1 MGVATAT
8 RSAHPAF
15 PSNLLQRKLL
25 AAAVASAC
33 ALPAAALAQ
42 VPSWI
47 QIYGRA
53 NVSYERI
60 TTENSSNTAALPAG
74 QPNQSNWDLV
84 DNSSRIGI
92 RGNKDLGG
100 GLTGLFQVE
109 SRVRLDSGGDLLST
123 RDSYAGLAGGF
134 GTVRLGRTIG
144 PVYYATYDYIS
155 MHNHDT
161 GTSSDALLAPTVFG
175 NQGFMNNTVWYT
187 SPKIGRAFT
196 VDVAYSLLG
205 VQRVVSDSQPHYL
218 GVVGSYD
225 QGPLHAA
232 ASYANTQKT
241 VALGTGANDDKAYTI
256 GGLYDFK
263 TFVVGAL
270 IESAKTKV
278 LTGGDASRNYVR
290 VSAMMPVGKHE
301 FHVNFGTVNH
311 GVGSSASSSTSND
324 GAKQWTLGYNYNIT
338 KETKIYGFY
347 TKVDNDSNGTYGAG
361 NFSTV
366 NQVVPVPGLDIS
378 SIAIGVRH
386 NF

>member
-1 MGVATAT
+1 MK
-8 RSAHPAF
+8 
-15 PSNLLQRKLL
+15 LQRKLL

-161 GTSSDALLAPTVFG
+161 GTSSDALLAPTVSG

-232 ASYANTQKT
+232 ASYANTKNT
-241 VALGTGANDDKAYTI
+241 VNLGGGTADDDKAYTI

-290 VSAMMPVGKHE
+290 VSGMMPVGKHE

-311 GVGSSASSSTSND
+311 GIGSSASND

-366 NQVVPVPGLDIS
+366 NQVVAVPGLDIS

>member
-1 MGVATAT
+1 MGVA
-8 RSAHPAF
+8 
-15 PSNLLQRKLL
+15 RKLL
-25 AAAVASAC
+25 ATSVASAC
-33 ALPAAALAQ
+33 ALPAVALAQ

-324 GAKQWTLGYNYNIT
+324 GAKQWTLAYNYNIT

-347 TKVDNDSNGTYGAG
+347 TKVDNDNNGTYGAG
-361 NFSTV
+361 NFNANMTI
-366 NQVVPVPGLDIS
+366 NQVPGLGIS
-378 SIAIGVRH
+378 SIAVGVRH

>member
-1 MGVATAT
+1 MGV
-8 RSAHPAF
+8 SK
-15 PSNLLQRKLL
+15 RKLL
-25 AAAVASAC
+25 ATAVASAC
-33 ALPAAALAQ
+33 ALPAVALAQ

-60 TTENSSNTAALPAG
+60 ETKNSSNTAV

-84 DNSSRIGI
+84 DNSSRIGF

-100 GLTGLFQVE
+100 GITGLFQME
-109 SRVRLDSGGDLLST
+109 SRVRLNTGKDAFLTS
-123 RDSYAGLAGGF
+123 RDSYAGLAGGY

-161 GTSSDALLAPTVFG
+161 GTSSDALLAPTVYG
-175 NQGFMNNTVWYT
+175 RRGFMNRTVWYT
-187 SPKIGRAFT
+187 SPKFGAFT
-196 VDVAYSLLG
+196 VDVAYSLLDG
-205 VQRVVSDSQPHYL
+205 GLPQEQRVPGLASQPRYL
-218 GVVGSYD
+218 GLVGSYD
-225 QGPLHAA
+225 QGPLHLAA
-232 ASYANTQKT
+232 PDAITKNSQSHGGAT
-241 VALGTGANDDKAYTI
+241 ANDDKAYTL

-270 IESAKTKV
+270 IENAKSKV
-278 LTGGDASRNYVR
+278 LTGSDAKRNYFR
-290 VSAMMPVGKHE
+290 VSAMLPVGKNE

-311 GVGSSASSSTSND
+311 GSGIGGVASGPTANDD
-324 GAKQWTLGYNYNIT
+324 GAKQWTVAYNYNIT

-347 TKVDNDSNGTYGAG
+347 TRVHNDTNGMYGLGAG
-361 NFSTV
+361 VTNVT
-366 NQVVPVPGLDIS
+366 QVAGLEIS

>member
-1 MGVATAT
+1 ME
-8 RSAHPAF
+8 
-15 PSNLLQRKLL
+15 LQRKLL

-33 ALPAAALAQ
+33 ALPAVALAQ

-53 NVSYERI
+53 NVTYERI
-60 TTENSSNTAALPAG
+60 TTENSSNTAV

-84 DNSSRIGI
+84 DNSSRIGV

-100 GLTGLFQVE
+100 GLTGLFQLE
-109 SRVRLDSGGDLLST
+109 SRVRLDEGFGQLTS

-134 GTVRLGRTIG
+134 GTIRLGRTIG

-161 GTSSDALLAPTVFG
+161 GTSSDALLAPTVVG

-187 SPKIGRAFT
+187 SPKFGAFT

-205 VQRVVSDSQPHYL
+205 VKRAVGDSQPRYL
-218 GVVGSYD
+218 GLVGSYD
-225 QGPLHAA
+225 QGPLHVA
-232 ASYANTQKT
+232 ASYANTQRT
-241 VALGTGANDDKAYTI
+241 ADLGGGTANDDKAYTV

-278 LTGGDASRNYVR
+278 LAGGDASRNYVR

-311 GVGSSASSSTSND
+311 GIGSSTSND

-347 TKVDNDSNGTYGAG
+347 TKVDNDTNGSYGAG
-361 NFSTV
+361 NFSGGNASGGNILVT
-366 NQVVPVPGLDIS
+366 QVPGLDIS

>member
-1 MGVATAT
+1 MGVA
-8 RSAHPAF
+8 
-15 PSNLLQRKLL
+15 RKLL
-25 AAAVASAC
+25 ATSVASAC
-33 ALPAAALAQ
+33 ALPAVALAQ
-42 VPSWI
+42 VPSSI

-53 NVSYERI
+53 NVTYERI
-60 TTENSSNTAALPAG
+60 TTSNSSNTVV

-84 DNSSRIGI
+84 DNSSRIGF

-100 GLTGLFQVE
+100 GLTGLFQFE
-109 SRVRLDSGGDLLST
+109 SRVRLDTGNGVLT
-123 RDSYAGLAGGF
+123 GRDSYGGVAGSF

-161 GTSSDALLAPTVFG
+161 GTSSDALLAPTVVG
-175 NQGFMNNTVWYT
+175 RQGFMNRTVWYT
-187 SPKIGRAFT
+187 SPKFGAFS
-196 VDVAYSLLG
+196 VDVAYSLLAA
-205 VQRVVSDSQPHYL
+205 QRVVGDSQPRYL
-218 GVVGSYD
+218 GLVGSYD
-225 QGPLHAA
+225 QGPLHLA
-232 ASYANTQKT
+232 ASYANTKNSND
-241 VALGTGANDDKAYTI
+241 LGGGGTANDDKAYTL

-270 IESAKTKV
+270 IENAKSKT
-278 LTGGDASRNYVR
+278 LTGGDAKRNYFR
-290 VSAMMPVGKHE
+290 VSGMMPVGKNE

-311 GVGSSASSSTSND
+311 WIGGVTSVQPTSTSND

-347 TKVDNDSNGTYGAG
+347 TRVDNDSNGTYGAG

>member
-1 MGVATAT
+1 MGVA
-8 RSAHPAF
+8 
-15 PSNLLQRKLL
+15 RKLL
-25 AAAVASAC
+25 ATSVASAC
-33 ALPAAALAQ
+33 ALPAVALAQ

-53 NVSYERI
+53 NVTYERI
-60 TTENSSNTAALPAG
+60 TTSNSSNTAV

-84 DNSSRIGI
+84 DNSSRIGV

-100 GLTGLFQVE
+100 GLTGLFQME
-109 SRVRLDSGGDLLST
+109 SRVRLDEGFGQLTS
-123 RDSYAGLAGGF
+123 RDSYAGLAGSF

-161 GTSSDALLAPTVFG
+161 GTSSDALLAPTVVG

-347 TKVDNDSNGTYGAG
+347 TRVHNDTNGMYGLGTGTANVNPTPVAG
-361 NFSTV
+361 
-366 NQVVPVPGLDIS
+366 LEIS
-378 SIAIGVRH
+378 SIAVGVRH

>member
-1 MGVATAT
+1 ME
-8 RSAHPAF
+8 
-15 PSNLLQRKLL
+15 LQRKLL

-161 GTSSDALLAPTVFG
+161 GTSSDALLAPTIFG

-187 SPKIGRAFT
+187 SPKFGAFT
-196 VDVAYSLLG
+196 VDVAHSLLG
-205 VQRVVSDSQPHYL
+205 VKRLPGESQPRYL
-218 GVVGSYD
+218 GLVGSYD
-225 QGPLHAA
+225 QGPLHLA
-232 ASYANTQKT
+232 ASYANTQRSDDIDPGPG
-241 VALGTGANDDKAYTI
+241 VVPNNDKAYTV

-270 IESAKTKV
+270 IESAKTKT
-278 LTGGDASRNYVR
+278 LAGGDAARKYVR

-311 GVGSSASSSTSND
+311 GIGSSASNE

-347 TKVDNDSNGTYGAG
+347 TRVDNDTNGTYGAG
-361 NFSTV
+361 NFKGGNATGGNALV
-366 NQVVPVPGLDIS
+366 TQVPGLDIS

>member
-33 ALPAAALAQ
+33 ALPAVALAQ

-60 TTENSSNTAALPAG
+60 TTSNSSNTAV

-84 DNSSRIGI
+84 DNSSRIGF

-100 GLTGLFQVE
+100 GLTGLFQME
-109 SRVRLDSGGDLLST
+109 SRVRLDQGFGELTS
-123 RDSYAGLAGGF
+123 RDSYAGLAGSF

-187 SPKIGRAFT
+187 SPKLGAFT
-196 VDVAYSLLG
+196 VDVAHSLLG
-205 VQRVVSDSQPHYL
+205 VARLPGESQPRYL
-218 GVVGSYD
+218 GLVGSYD
-225 QGPLHAA
+225 QGPLHLA
-232 ASYANTQKT
+232 ASYANTQRSDDIDPGPAV
-241 VALGTGANDDKAYTI
+241 VANNDKAYTI

-263 TFVVGAL
+263 TFVIGAL

-278 LTGGDASRNYVR
+278 LAGGDASRNYVR
-290 VSAMMPVGKHE
+290 VSAMMPVGKNE

-311 GVGSSASSSTSND
+311 AIGSSTSND
-324 GAKQWTLGYNYNIT
+324 GAKQWTLAYNYNIT
-338 KETKIYGFY
+338 KETKVYAFY
-347 TKVDNDSNGTYGAG
+347 TRVDNDNNGTYGAG
-361 NFSTV
+361 NF
-366 NQVVPVPGLDIS
+366 NANVPITQVPGLDIS

>member
-1 MGVATAT
+1 L
-8 RSAHPAF
+8 AHPAF
-15 PSNLLQRKLL
+15 PSNPLQRKLL

-42 VPSWI
+42 TPFGI

-53 NVSYERI
+53 NVTYERI
-60 TTENSSNTAALPAG
+60 TTKNSSNEAV

-84 DNSSRIGI
+84 DNSSRIGF
-92 RGNKDLGG
+92 RGNKDLGS
-100 GLTGLFQVE
+100 GLTGLFQME
-109 SRVRLDSGGDLLST
+109 SRVRLDQGFGQLTS

-187 SPKIGRAFT
+187 SPKFGGFT
-196 VDVAYSLLG
+196 VDVAHSLLG
-205 VQRVVSDSQPHYL
+205 VTRLPGEAQPRYL
-218 GVVGSYD
+218 GLVGSFD
-225 QGPLHAA
+225 QGPLHVA
-232 ASYANTQKT
+232 ASYANTQRSDDIDPGPG
-241 VALGTGANDDKAYTI
+241 VAPNDDKAYTI

-263 TFVVGAL
+263 AFVIGAL
-270 IESAKTKV
+270 FERAKSKV
-278 LTGGDASRNYVR
+278 VAGGDASRNYVR
-290 VSAMMPVGKHE
+290 VSAMMPVGKSE

-311 GVGSSASSSTSND
+311 GIGSSAGSD

-338 KETKIYGFY
+338 KETKVYGFY
-347 TKVDNDSNGTYGAG
+347 TRVDNDTGGAYGAG
-361 NFSTV
+361 NF
-366 NQVVPVPGLDIS
+366 NANVPIVQVPGLDIS

>member
-1 MGVATAT
+1 ME
-8 RSAHPAF
+8 
-15 PSNLLQRKLL
+15 LQRKLL
-25 AAAVASAC
+25 AAAVASTC
-33 ALPAAALAQ
+33 ALPAVALAQ

-53 NVSYERI
+53 NVTYERI

-109 SRVRLDSGGDLLST
+109 SRVRLDSGGDFLST
-123 RDSYAGLAGGF
+123 RDSYAGLAGRF

-187 SPKIGRAFT
+187 SPKFGAFT
-196 VDVAYSLLG
+196 VDVAHSLLG
-205 VQRVVSDSQPHYL
+205 VARVAGDQPRYL
-218 GVVGSYD
+218 GLVGSYD
-225 QGPLHAA
+225 QGPLHVA
-232 ASYANTQKT
+232 ASYANTKNT
-241 VALGTGANDDKAYTI
+241 ADLGGGTANDDKAYTV

-270 IESAKTKV
+270 IENAESKT
-278 LTGGDASRNYVR
+278 LAGGDAKRNYVR
-290 VSAMMPVGKHE
+290 VSAMMPVGKNE

-311 GVGSSASSSTSND
+311 GTGSSTNND

-366 NQVVPVPGLDIS
+366 NQLVAVPGLDIS

>member
-1 MGVATAT
+1 M
-8 RSAHPAF
+8 
-15 PSNLLQRKLL
+15 
-25 AAAVASAC
+25 
-33 ALPAAALAQ
+33 
-42 VPSWI
+42 
-47 QIYGRA
+47 
-53 NVSYERI
+53 
-60 TTENSSNTAALPAG
+60 
-74 QPNQSNWDLV
+74 
-84 DNSSRIGI
+84 
-92 RGNKDLGG
+92 
-100 GLTGLFQVE
+100 
-109 SRVRLDSGGDLLST
+109 
-123 RDSYAGLAGGF
+123 
-134 GTVRLGRTIG
+134 
-144 PVYYATYDYIS
+144 YYATYDYIS

-347 TKVDNDSNGTYGAG
+347 TRVDNDSNGTYGAG
-361 NFSTV
+361 NFSANGLVT
-366 NQVVPVPGLDIS
+366 QVPGLDIS

>member
-1 MGVATAT
+1 MGVA
-8 RSAHPAF
+8 
-15 PSNLLQRKLL
+15 RKLL
-25 AAAVASAC
+25 ATSVASAC
-33 ALPAAALAQ
+33 ALPAVALAQ

-53 NVSYERI
+53 NVTYERI
-60 TTENSSNTAALPAG
+60 TTENSSNTAV
-74 QPNQSNWDLV
+74 QPNQSNWDVV

-161 GTSSDALLAPTVFG
+161 GTSSDALLAPTVTG
-175 NQGFMNNTVWYT
+175 KQGFMNNTVWYT

-232 ASYANTQKT
+232 ASYANTKNT
-241 VALGTGANDDKAYTI
+241 VNLGGGTADDDKAYTI

-290 VSAMMPVGKHE
+290 VSGMMPVGKHE

-311 GVGSSASSSTSND
+311 GIGSSASND

-366 NQVVPVPGLDIS
+366 NQVVAVPGLDIS

>member
-53 NVSYERI
+53 NVTYEHI
-60 TTENSSNTAALPAG
+60 ETKNSSNTAV
-74 QPNQSNWDLV
+74 QPNQTNWDLV
-84 DNSSRIGI
+84 DNSSRIGF
-92 RGNKDLGG
+92 RGNKELGG
-100 GLTGLFQVE
+100 GVSGLFQFE
-109 SRVRLDSGGDLLST
+109 SRVRLDQGSGQLTS
-123 RDSYAGLAGGF
+123 RDSYAGLAGSY

-144 PVYYATYDYIS
+144 PVYYANYDYIS

-161 GTSSDALLAPTVFG
+161 GNSSDALLAPTVFG
-175 NQGFMNNTVWYT
+175 RRGFMNRTVWYT
-187 SPKIGRAFT
+187 SPKLGAFS
-196 VDVAYSLLG
+196 VDVAYSLLEA
-205 VQRVVSDSQPHYL
+205 QRVVGDSQPRYL
-218 GVVGSYD
+218 GLVGSYD
-225 QGPLHAA
+225 QGPLHLA
-232 ASYANTQKT
+232 ASYANTKNSDD
-241 VALGTGANDDKAYTI
+241 LGGGTGNDDKAYTL

-270 IESAKTKV
+270 IENAKSKV
-278 LTGGDASRNYVR
+278 LTGGDATRNYFR
-290 VSAMMPVGKHE
+290 ISGMLPVGKNE

-311 GVGSSASSSTSND
+311 GIGGIDSGPSTSSD
-324 GAKQWTLGYNYNIT
+324 GAKQWTLAYNYNIT

-347 TKVDNDSNGTYGAG
+347 TRVDNDTNGMYSG
-361 NFSTV
+361 NFNVT
-366 NQVVPVPGLDIS
+366 PVPHLQIS

>member
-1 MGVATAT
+1 MGFA
-8 RSAHPAF
+8 
-15 PSNLLQRKLL
+15 RKLL
-25 AAAVASAC
+25 ATSVASAC
-33 ALPAAALAQ
+33 ALPAVALAQ

-60 TTENSSNTAALPAG
+60 TTSNSSNTAL

-84 DNSSRIGI
+84 DNSSRIGV

-278 LTGGDASRNYVR
+278 LTGGDASRNYIR
-290 VSAMMPVGKHE
+290 VSGMMPVGKHE

-366 NQVVPVPGLDIS
+366 NQVVPIPGLDIS

>member
-1 MGVATAT
+1 MGVATVT

-15 PSNLLQRKLL
+15 PSNPLQRKLL

-33 ALPAAALAQ
+33 ALPAVAQAQ

-60 TTENSSNTAALPAG
+60 TTKNSSDTVT
-74 QPNQSNWDLV
+74 QKNQSNWDLV
-84 DNSSRIGI
+84 DNSSRIGF

-100 GLTGLFQVE
+100 GLTGLFQME
-109 SRVRLDSGGDLLST
+109 SRVRLDTGKGTLT
-123 RDSYAGLAGGF
+123 GRDSYGGLAGSF

-161 GTSSDALLAPTVFG
+161 GTSSDALLAPTVVG
-175 NQGFMNNTVWYT
+175 RQGFMNRTVWYT
-187 SPKIGRAFT
+187 SPKLGAFS
-196 VDVAYSLLG
+196 VDVAYSLLDA
-205 VQRVVSDSQPHYL
+205 QRVVGDSQPRYL
-218 GVVGSYD
+218 GLVGSYD
-225 QGPLHAA
+225 QGPLHLA
-232 ASYANTQKT
+232 ASYANTKNSND
-241 VALGTGANDDKAYTI
+241 LGGGTANEDKAYTL

-270 IESAKTKV
+270 IESAKSTT
-278 LTGGDASRNYVR
+278 LAGGDAKRNYFR
-290 VSAMMPVGKHE
+290 VSGMLPVGKNE
-301 FHVNFGTVNH
+301 FHLNFGTVNH
-311 GVGSSASSSTSND
+311 GIGGVGNGTSTSND
-324 GAKQWTLGYNYNIT
+324 GAKQWTAAYNYNLT

-347 TKVDNDSNGTYGAG
+347 TRIHNDTAGMYGAG
-361 NFSTV
+361 NFNTNV
-366 NQVVPVPGLDIS
+366 TQVAGLEIS
-378 SIAIGVRH
+378 SIAVGVRH

>member
-1 MGVATAT
+1 MGVM
-8 RSAHPAF
+8 
-15 PSNLLQRKLL
+15 QRKLL
-25 AAAVASAC
+25 ATAVASAC
-33 ALPAAALAQ
+33 ALPAVALAQ
-42 VPSWI
+42 VPSSI

-53 NVSYERI
+53 NVTYERI
-60 TTENSSNTAALPAG
+60 TTSNSSNTAI

-84 DNSSRIGI
+84 DNSSRIGV

-100 GLTGLFQVE
+100 GLTGLFQME
-109 SRVRLDSGGDLLST
+109 SRVRLDEGFGQLTS

-161 GTSSDALLAPTVFG
+161 GTSSDALLAPTVVG

-187 SPKIGRAFT
+187 SPKFGAFS

-205 VQRVVSDSQPHYL
+205 VQRVVGDQPRYL
-218 GVVGSYD
+218 GLVGSYD

-232 ASYANTQKT
+232 ASYANTKNSDALSAT
-241 VALGTGANDDKAYTI
+241 VANDDKAYTL

-270 IESAKTKV
+270 IESAKTKT
-278 LTGGDASRNYVR
+278 LAGGDASRNYFR
-290 VSAMMPVGKHE
+290 VSAMMPVGKNE
-301 FHVNFGTVNH
+301 FHVNLGTVNH
-311 GVGSSASSSTSND
+311 GIGSSTSND

-347 TKVDNDSNGTYGAG
+347 TRVDNETNGSYGAG
-361 NFSTV
+361 NFKGGNASGGNTIV
-366 NQVVPVPGLDIS
+366 TQVPGLDIS

>member
-1 MGVATAT
+1 ME
-8 RSAHPAF
+8 
-15 PSNLLQRKLL
+15 LQRKLL

-33 ALPAAALAQ
+33 ALPAVAQAQ

-53 NVSYERI
+53 NVTYERI
-60 TTENSSNTAALPAG
+60 TTENSSNTG
-74 QPNQSNWDLV
+74 TQPNQSNWDLV

-100 GLTGLFQVE
+100 GLTGLFQME
-109 SRVRLDSGGDLLST
+109 SRVRLDEGFGQLTS

-161 GTSSDALLAPTVFG
+161 GTSSDALLAPTVVG

-205 VQRVVSDSQPHYL
+205 VQRVVGDSQPHYL

-225 QGPLHAA
+225 QGPLHLA

-256 GGLYDFK
+256 GGLYDLK
-263 TFVVGAL
+263 TVVVGAL
-270 IESAKTKV
+270 FERAESKTLGADAK
-278 LTGGDASRNYVR
+278 RNYIR
-290 VSAMMPVGKHE
+290 MSAMMPVGKHE
-301 FHVNFGTVNH
+301 FHANFGTVNH
-311 GVGSSASSSTSND
+311 RLDTSTSSD

-347 TKVDNDSNGTYGAG
+347 TKVDNDSNGTYGAS
-361 NFSTV
+361 NFANIT
-366 NQVVPVPGLDIS
+366 QVTGLDIS